1 MPEVKV
7 LCDVFEDCLEVG
19 CNLGVTVWDKGGY
32 YNATSSKEVHA
43 QSISEENWLQ
53 YFHNLHLNEPLNP
66 TQQNICNELRQNKCH
81 GQHSRPL
88 DFIVTEREIRKLKLR
103 KS

>member
-7 LCDVFEDCLEVG
+7 LCDVFEDCLEVD

-43 QSISEENWLQ
+43 QLKTHEFHCRAVASLIPLKKENIKIGLVTLTTLQ
-53 YFHNLHLNEPLNP
+53 
-66 TQQNICNELRQNKCH
+66 
-81 GQHSRPL
+81 
-88 DFIVTEREIRKLKLR
+88 
-103 KS
+103 